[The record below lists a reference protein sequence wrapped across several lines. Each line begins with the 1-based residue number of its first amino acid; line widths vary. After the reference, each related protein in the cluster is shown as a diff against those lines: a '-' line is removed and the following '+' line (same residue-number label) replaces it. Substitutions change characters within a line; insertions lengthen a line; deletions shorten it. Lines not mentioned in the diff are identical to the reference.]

1 MNYNWHW
8 GVFFNE
14 AWPGQTYLDWVL
26 SGLAVTVSLG
36 FLAWC
41 IGLFLGTVMG
51 VLRTVPNRWVS
62 GLAAAYVEL
71 FRNIPLL
78 VQLFI
83 WYFVVP
89 ELLPLSWGERIKSI
103 DPFLQ
108 QYGAAVLCLGMYTSS
123 RICEQVR
130 AGIESLPTGQRNA
143 GLALGMTLPQTYRFV
158 LLPVSL
164 RVIVPPL
171 TSEFMTVFKNSAVAS
186 MIGLLDLAAQGRQ
199 LVDYTAQPYEAFTVV
214 TLLYIIVNGLAL
226 LVMRAVEKRT
236 RIPSHVRSQ
245 ERS

>member
-26 SGLAVTVSLG
+26 SGLAVTVSVGL
-36 FLAWC
+36 LAWC
-41 IGLFLGTVMG
+41 IGLLLGIVMG

-62 GLAAAYVEL
+62 AVAAAYVEL

-89 ELLPLSWGERIKSI
+89 ELLPLSWGTWIKSI
-103 DPFLQ
+103 DPFMQ
-108 QYGAAVLCLGMYTSS
+108 QFFAAVLCLGMYTSA

-130 AGIESLPTGQRNA
+130 AGIESLPPGQRNA
-143 GLALGMTLPQTYRFV
+143 GLALGMTLRQTYRYV

-186 MIGLLDLAAQGRQ
+186 MIGLLDLTAQGRQ
-199 LVDYTAQPYEAFTVV
+199 LVDYTSQPYETFTMV
-214 TLLYIIVNGLAL
+214 TVLYIIVSGSAM